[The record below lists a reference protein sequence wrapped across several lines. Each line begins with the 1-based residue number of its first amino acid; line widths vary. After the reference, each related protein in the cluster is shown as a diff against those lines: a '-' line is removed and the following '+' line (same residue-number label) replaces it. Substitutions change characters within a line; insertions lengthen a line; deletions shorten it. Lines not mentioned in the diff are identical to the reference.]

1 MRKISIDKV
10 YWRSGKLEQISSEH
24 WLRSSVL
31 KLANTPIHTRRA
43 ETFSMIAVVA
53 ITVASGCQ
61 REPGLPAKP
70 PIAVRLADVAQYQSS
85 EGLRYSASL
94 IPYAQVDV
102 AFRTTG
108 YVTDVK
114 QIKSADGR
122 TRNIGT
128 GDYVTR
134 GTVLAQIRRQD
145 LKNQA
150 DESGAQVDAAVA
162 QHAQAEQDFNR
173 AKALYAT
180 QSLTKPEYDQ
190 AQARF
195 DSTLAAVNQAQ
206 AAQRQAQLTLSDSQ
220 LAAPLSGYIVAR
232 NIDVGTL
239 ASVSSAAF
247 TVADTSAVKATFG
260 VPEDA
265 LNLVHQG
272 QQLTL
277 QLQNGAAQYS
287 GRVTSIS
294 PSADVRNRV
303 FAIEVTL
310 SNRKNTLKP
319 GMIASVELGGKR
331 EASQPSVPLS
341 AIVPYPGESGQFAVV
356 VAEQQSGQWKAH
368 IRRVTVGETHGSSA
382 SVTGVHAGEKVVV
395 IGAQLLKDGD
405 SLSVIP

>member
-1 MRKISIDKV
+1 LTPS
-10 YWRSGKLEQISSEH
+10 
-24 WLRSSVL
+24 
-31 KLANTPIHTRRA
+31 NTPIRLPRTA
-43 ETFSMIAVVA
+43 AQPLMVVFLA
-53 ITVASGCQ
+53 TSIVAGCHN
-61 REPGLPAKP
+61 EAALPAKP
-70 PIAVRLADVAQYQSS
+70 PIAVRLADVTQYQSS

-108 YVTDVK
+108 YITDVK

-128 GDYVTR
+128 GDHVTR

-220 LAAPLSGYIVAR
+220 LAAPLSGYVIAR

-239 ASVSSAAF
+239 ASPSSTAF

-265 LNLVHQG
+265 LNLVHEG
-272 QQLTL
+272 QKLTL

-294 PSADVRNRV
+294 PSADARNRV
-303 FAIEVTL
+303 FAVEVTL
-310 SNRKNTLKP
+310 SNRQNTLKP

-331 EASQPSVPLS
+331 ESPQPSVPLS

-356 VAEQQSGQWKAH
+356 VAEQRSGQWQAH
-368 IRRVTVGETHGSSA
+368 VRRVTVGVTHGSSA
-382 SVTGVHAGEKVVV
+382 SVTGVRAGEKVVA
-395 IGAQLLKDGD
+395 IGAQLVKEGD

>member
-1 MRKISIDKV
+1 LTPS
-10 YWRSGKLEQISSEH
+10 
-24 WLRSSVL
+24 
-31 KLANTPIHTRRA
+31 NTPTRLPRA
-43 ETFSMIAVVA
+43 AALPLMVA
-53 ITVASGCQ
+53 FLATSIVAGCHN
-61 REPGLPAKP
+61 EPALLAKP
-70 PIAVRLADVAQYQSS
+70 PIAVRLADVTQYQSG

-94 IPYAQVDV
+94 IPYTQVDV

-108 YVTDVK
+108 YVTAVK

-122 TRNIGT
+122 ARDIGT
-128 GDYVTR
+128 GDHVDK

-145 LKNQA
+145 LQNQA
-150 DESGAQVDAAVA
+150 DESGAQVDTAIA
-162 QHAQAEQDFNR
+162 QHTQAEQDFNR

-180 QSLTKPEYDQ
+180 QSLTKPEFDQ

-195 DSTLAAVNQAQ
+195 DSTRAAVNQAQ
-206 AAQRQAQLTLSDSQ
+206 AAQRQAQLSLSDSQ

-232 NIDVGTL
+232 NLDIGTL
-239 ASVSSAAF
+239 ASPSAAAF
-247 TVADTSAVKATFG
+247 TIADTSAVKATFG

-272 QQLTL
+272 QPLTL

-294 PSADVRNRV
+294 PNADARNRV
-303 FAIEVTL
+303 FAVEVTL
-310 SNRKNTLKP
+310 SNRQNTLKP

-331 EASQPSVPLS
+331 EAPEPSVPLS

-368 IRRVTVGETHGSSA
+368 IRRVTVGATHGSPV

-395 IGAQLLKDGD
+395 LGAQLLKDGD

>member
-1 MRKISIDKV
+1 LIP
-10 YWRSGKLEQISSEH
+10 
-24 WLRSSVL
+24 
-31 KLANTPIHTRRA
+31 ANTPIRLRRTA
-43 ETFSMIAVVA
+43 APALMIALTATSIVA
-53 ITVASGCQ
+53 GCHN
-61 REPGLPAKP
+61 EPALPVKP
-70 PIAVRLADVAQYQSS
+70 AVAVRLADVTPYQSS

-108 YVTDVK
+108 YVTEVR

-128 GDYVTR
+128 GDYLKK

-180 QSLTKPEYDQ
+180 QSLTKPDYDQ

-206 AAQRQAQLTLSDSQ
+206 AAQRQAQLSLSDSQ
-220 LAAPLSGYIVAR
+220 LAAPLSGYIIAR

-239 ASVSSAAF
+239 ASPSSAAF
-247 TVADTSAVKATFG
+247 TIADTSAVKATFG

-294 PSADVRNRV
+294 PSADARNRV
-303 FAIEVTL
+303 FAVEVTL
-310 SNRKNTLKP
+310 SNRQNTLKP

-331 EASQPSVPLS
+331 EAPQPSVPLS

-356 VAEQQSGQWKAH
+356 IAEQQSGQWKAH
-368 IRRVTVGETHGSSA
+368 VRRVTVGETHGSSVSA
-382 SVTGVHAGEKVVV
+382 TGVHTGEKVAA
-395 IGAQLLKDGD
+395 IGAQLLKEGD

>member
-1 MRKISIDKV
+1 MTV
-10 YWRSGKLEQISSEH
+10 
-24 WLRSSVL
+24 
-31 KLANTPIHTRRA
+31 
-43 ETFSMIAVVA
+43 VVA
-53 ITVASGCQ
+53 MTISGGCQ
-61 REPGLPAKP
+61 HEAALPAKP
-70 PIAVRLADVAQYQSS
+70 PVAVRLADVTPYQSS
-85 EGLRYSASL
+85 EGVRYSASL
-94 IPYAQVDV
+94 IPYTQVDV

-114 QIKSADGR
+114 QIKSVDGR
-122 TRNIGT
+122 TRNVGT
-128 GDYVTR
+128 GDHVTR

-150 DESGAQVDAAVA
+150 DESAGQVDAAVA

-173 AKALYAT
+173 AKALYDT
-180 QSLTKPEYDQ
+180 QSLTKPDYDQ

-220 LAAPLSGYIVAR
+220 LAAPLSGYIIAR

-239 ASVSSAAF
+239 ASPSSAAF
-247 TVADTSAVKATFG
+247 SIADTSAVKATFG

-265 LNLVHQG
+265 LNLVHEG
-272 QQLTL
+272 QQLML

-331 EASQPSVPLS
+331 EVPQPSVPLS
-341 AIVPYPGESGQFAVV
+341 AIMPYPGEAGQFAVV
-356 VAEQQSGQWKAH
+356 VAEQRSGQWQAH
-368 IRRVTVGETHGSSA
+368 LRRVTVGVTHGSSA
-382 SVTGVHAGEKVVV
+382 IVTGVRAGEKVVA
-395 IGAQLLKDGD
+395 IGAQLVKQGD

>member
-1 MRKISIDKV
+1 LIP
-10 YWRSGKLEQISSEH
+10 
-24 WLRSSVL
+24 
-31 KLANTPIHTRRA
+31 ANTPICSRRA
-43 ETFSMIAVVA
+43 AVRALLIAFPATIILAGCHNETA
-53 ITVASGCQ
+53 
-61 REPGLPAKP
+61 LPAKP
-70 PIAVRLADVAQYQSS
+70 PIAVRLADVTLYQSN
-85 EGLRYSASL
+85 EGLQYSASL

-102 AFRTTG
+102 AFRTSG

-114 QIKSADGR
+114 QVKSAEGR

-128 GDYVTR
+128 GDYVTKA
-134 GTVLAQIRRQD
+134 TVLAQIRRQD

-150 DESGAQVDAAVA
+150 DESGAQVDSAIA
-162 QHAQAEQDFNR
+162 QHTQAEQDFNR

-195 DSTLAAVNQAQ
+195 DSTRAAVNQAQ
-206 AAQRQAQLTLSDSQ
+206 AAQRQAQLSLNDSQ
-220 LAAPLSGYIVAR
+220 LAAPFSGYVVAR

-239 ASVSSAAF
+239 ASPGSTAF
-247 TVADTSAVKATFG
+247 TIADTSAVKATFG

-272 QQLTL
+272 QPLTL
-277 QLQNGAAQYS
+277 QLQNGAARYS

-294 PSADVRNRV
+294 PNADARNRV
-303 FAIEVTL
+303 FAVEVTL
-310 SNRKNTLKP
+310 PNHKNILRP

-331 EASQPSVPLS
+331 EAPQLSVPLS
-341 AIVPYPGESGQFAVV
+341 AIVPYPGESGQFAVI
-356 VAEQQSGQWKAH
+356 VAEQQAAGQWKAH
-368 IRRVTVGETHGSSA
+368 VRRVTVGATHGSSA
-382 SVTGVHAGEKVVV
+382 SVTEVHSGEKVVA

>member
-1 MRKISIDKV
+1 
-10 YWRSGKLEQISSEH
+10 
-24 WLRSSVL
+24 
-31 KLANTPIHTRRA
+31 
-43 ETFSMIAVVA
+43 MIAVVA
-53 ITVASGCQ
+53 ITIISGCQ
-61 REPGLPAKP
+61 HDPALPAKP
-70 PIAVRLADVAQYQSS
+70 AIAVRLADVTQYQST

-102 AFRTTG
+102 VFRTTG
-108 YVTDVK
+108 YVTNVK
-114 QIKSADGR
+114 QVKSADDR

-128 GDYVTR
+128 GDHVTR

-180 QSLTKPEYDQ
+180 QSLTKPDYDQ

-206 AAQRQAQLTLSDSQ
+206 AVQRQAQLTLSDSQ
-220 LAAPLSGYIVAR
+220 LAAPLSGYIIAR
-232 NIDVGTL
+232 NLDVGTL
-239 ASVSSAAF
+239 ASPASTAF
-247 TVADTSAVKATFG
+247 TIADTSAVKATFG

-272 QQLTL
+272 QLLTL
-277 QLQNGAAQYS
+277 QLQNGAAQYP

-294 PSADVRNRV
+294 PSADARNRV

-310 SNRKNTLKP
+310 SNRQNMLKP
-319 GMIASVELGGKR
+319 GMIASVELGAKR
-331 EASQPSVPLS
+331 EAPQPSVPLS
-341 AIVPYPGESGQFAVV
+341 AIVPYPAESGQFAVV
-356 VAEQQSGQWKAH
+356 VANQQNGQWKAQV
-368 IRRVTVGETHGSSA
+368 RRVTVGENHGSSA
-382 SVTGVHAGEKVVV
+382 SVTGVHPGEKVAE
-395 IGAQLLKDGD
+395 IGAQLLKEGD

>member
-1 MRKISIDKV
+1 MK
-10 YWRSGKLEQISSEH
+10 
-24 WLRSSVL
+24 
-31 KLANTPIHTRRA
+31 
-43 ETFSMIAVVA
+43 VA
-53 ITVASGCQ
+53 ISTLRRGRISNLAATCALMAATVGCQ
-61 REPGLPAKP
+61 RGT
-70 PIAVRLADVAQYQSS
+70 PIAAKSPLPVRLAEVTLYASS

-114 QIKSADGR
+114 QVKSADGR
-122 TRNIGT
+122 TRDIGT
-128 GDYVTR
+128 GDYVTK

-162 QHAQAEQDFNR
+162 QHTQAEQDFNR

-180 QSLTKPEYDQ
+180 QSLTKPDYDQ

-195 DSTLAAVNQAQ
+195 DSTLAAVNQAK
-206 AAQRQAQLTLSDSQ
+206 AAQRQAQLSLSDSELQ
-220 LAAPLSGYIVAR
+220 APLSGYILAR
-232 NIDVGTL
+232 NLDVGTL
-239 ASVSSAAF
+239 ASPSSAAF
-247 TVADTSAVKATFG
+247 TIADTSAVKATFG

-265 LNLVHQG
+265 INLVHLG
-272 QQLTL
+272 QLLTL
-277 QLQNGAAQYS
+277 QLQNDAAQYS

-294 PSADVRNRV
+294 PSADARSRV

-310 SNRKNTLKP
+310 PNRQNTLKP

-368 IRRVTVGETHGSSA
+368 VRRVTVGATHGSSV
-382 SVTGVHAGEKVVV
+382 SVTGVRTGEKVAA
-395 IGAQLLKDGD
+395 IGAQLLKEGD